1 MRPVSGGPAPGAAS
15 GVAPGAV
22 PGAIVA
28 DAISFR
34 YAGRPRPAFAD
45 VSFRLE
51 PGECLL
57 VVGPSG
63 SGKSSLALALAG
75 LVPQEFPGE
84 WRGRLAVAGL
94 DPTTSPRGAVAARV
108 GIVFQDPASQLVMD
122 RVEDDV
128 AFGLENLGWPAAA
141 MRARVPEALA
151 LVGLAGFERR
161 RSTTLS
167 GGEQQRLALA
177 GVLAPRPGVLVLDEP
192 TANLDPPGAR
202 AFAERL
208 TELRRRRAATI
219 VLVEHRVE
227 LAWPLADWV
236 LALGG
241 DGRPIEFG
249 RPGEVLAR
257 SGERLARAGIWL
269 PDGAAVGLAALETGA
284 TASSVGGRGWPDDGH
299 LPPARTVVEA
309 AELTF
314 SYDRRTPALG
324 PLSIRIERGE
334 RVALV
339 GPNGSGKS
347 TLGRLLVGLLRPG
360 GGRVRLGGPD
370 PVSQP
375 PADPA
380 RLAAAELARRA
391 GYVFQDPEQQFLTTR
406 VADEVMVGLR
416 PGERPVAVELMERIG
431 LPLGE
436 FGDRSP
442 YTLSGG
448 EQRRL
453 SLACAL
459 VRRPGL
465 LVLDEPTFGQDRRGY
480 EELLAILAER
490 VEAGCAVLAATHDER
505 FVADFAR
512 RVVGLQAGRIVD
524 DRPVAG
530 PEPGGSWPSE
540 SASTVSIVAGEA
552 RP

>member
-1 MRPVSGGPAPGAAS
+1 MSPDSLGG
-15 GVAPGAV
+15 

-28 DAISFR
+28 DGISFR

-75 LVPQEFPGE
+75 LVPQEFPGD
-84 WRGRLAVAGL
+84 WSGRLTVAGL
-94 DPTTSPRGAVAARV
+94 DPTTAPRAVVAARV

-128 AFGLENLGWPAAA
+128 AFGLENLGWDPAA

-208 TELRRRRAATI
+208 AELRRRRAATI

-227 LAWPLADWV
+227 LAWPLADLV
-236 LALGG
+236 LALGE
-241 DGRPIEFG
+241 DGRPIELG
-249 RPGEVLAR
+249 RPDEVLAR
-257 SGERLARAGIWL
+257 SRERLARAGIWL
-269 PDGAAVGLAALETGA
+269 PEDGA
-284 TASSVGGRGWPDDGH
+284 TAPAVALPGPDGRIPE
-299 LPPARTVVEA
+299 RSVVEA
-309 AELTF
+309 TELVF
-314 SYDRRTPALG
+314 SYDRRTPTLG
-324 PLSIRIERGE
+324 PLSIGLGRGE

-360 GGRVRLGGPD
+360 GGRVRIAGPGRTR
-370 PVSQP
+370 QP

-380 RLAAAELARRA
+380 RLPAAELARRA

-406 VADEVMVGLR
+406 VVDEVMVGLR
-416 PGERPVAVELMERIG
+416 AEERAAAAALMERIG
-431 LPLGE
+431 LPLAA

-459 VRRPGL
+459 VRRPAL

-480 EELLAILAER
+480 EGLLAILAER

-512 RVVGLQAGRIVD
+512 RVVRLEGGRIVE
-524 DRPVAG
+524 DRPAAG
-530 PEPGGSWPSE
+530 GGPGGTGRSE
-540 SASTVSIVAGEA
+540 PATATPAAAAGD